1 MVGVRVVRRP
11 SHLLRRGAV
20 FDSGGRWAGIALPS
34 AVASAGAP
42 RWLPV
47 SQLRGPLGD
56 LLAAPPASD
65 AAAPARIGADEAYE
79 RSLTLVL
86 QVVVEP

>member
-1 MVGVRVVRRP
+1 
-11 SHLLRRGAV
+11 
-20 FDSGGRWAGIALPS
+20 
-34 AVASAGAP
+34 
-42 RWLPV
+42 V

-65 AAAPARIGADEAYE
+65 TAAPARIGADEAYE